1 MPADP
6 PPPGPLASLPQWQQ
20 WAVLVAA
27 SLVLVVGL
35 EFLRV
40 PAALLIGAMVAAI
53 ALGVSG
59 VTIRAPRPG
68 FNVAQMVMGS
78 LLAGAIRIDI
88 LGTIA
93 ADWLLVALA
102 VVSTVAASSFL
113 GWSISRLRILPG
125 TTAVWGSAPGAST
138 AMVLMA
144 ETFGA
149 DVRLVAFMQ
158 YLRVVMVTLA
168 AAFIARIWVEPSAA
182 AQAAHVWFPPIDA
195 AALGGT
201 ILVAALGGAFGRLLR
216 LPSPY
221 FLGAFIV
228 GIAFNLG
235 GIVTFQHPQWLLAA
249 SYAVIG
255 WTVGLRFDRAIVLQ
269 AARALPQIVLSIL
282 LLMGFCG
289 GIAWLL
295 VMELGIDPLTAYLA
309 TSPGGLDSVAI
320 IAAASS
326 TVDLSLIMALQT
338 ARFLFV
344 LVFGPVIA
352 RFVARSVRF

>member
-1 MPADP
+1 MPASPP
-6 PPPGPLASLPQWQQ
+6 PPPGPLSALPKWLQWTVLLALSL
-20 WAVLVAA
+20 L
-27 SLVLVVGL
+27 LVVT
-35 EFLRV
+35 FDAMSV
-40 PAALLIGAMVAAI
+40 PAALLIGAMIAAI
-53 ALGVSG
+53 ALGMSG
-59 VTIRAPRPG
+59 ATIRAPRMA
-68 FNVAQMVMGS
+68 FAIAQMILGS
-78 LLAGAIRIDI
+78 VIASAIRIDI
-88 LGTIA
+88 VATIA
-93 ADWLLVALA
+93 ADWLPVAIA

-113 GWSISRLRILPG
+113 GWSISRLSILPG

-158 YLRVVMVTLA
+158 YLRVVMVTFA
-168 AAFIARIWVEPSAA
+168 AAMVARIWVEPTA
-182 AQAAHVWFPPIDA
+182 AQSTHVWFPPIDPA
-195 AALGGT
+195 AFGGT
-201 ILVAALGGAFGRLLR
+201 LLVAALGGACGRLLR

-235 GIVTFQHPQWLLAA
+235 GIVTYQHPQWLQAA

-255 WTVGLRFDRAIVLQ
+255 WTVGLRFDRAIVLR
-269 AARALPQIVLSIL
+269 AARSLPLIMLSIL
-282 LLMGFCG
+282 LLMAFCG
-289 GIAWLL
+289 VIAWLL
-295 VMELGIDPLTAYLA
+295 VIELGIDPLTAYLA

-326 TVDLSLIMALQT
+326 SVDLSLIMALQT

-344 LVFGPVIA
+344 LVFGPIIA
-352 RFVARSVRF
+352 RYVARTLRP

>member
-1 MPADP
+1 V
-6 PPPGPLASLPQWQQ
+6 
-20 WAVLVAA
+20 AV
-27 SLVLVVGL
+27 SLVLVVTF
-35 EFLRV
+35 EAMSI
-40 PAALLIGAMVAAI
+40 PAALLIGAMIAAI
-53 ALGVSG
+53 AMGISVATL
-59 VTIRAPRPG
+59 RAPG
-68 FNVAQMVMGS
+68 MAFNGAQMVMGS
-78 LLAGAIRIDI
+78 LIASAIQIDI
-88 LGTIA
+88 VGTIV
-93 ADWLLVALA
+93 ADWLPVTIA

-149 DVRLVAFMQ
+149 DARLVAFMQ
-158 YLRVVMVTLA
+158 YLRVVMVTFA
-168 AAFIARIWVEPSAA
+168 AALVSRIWVEPSSV
-182 AQAAHVWFPPIDA
+182 AQAAHMWFPPIDS

-201 ILVAALGGAFGRLLR
+201 LLVAALGGACGRLLR

-255 WTVGLRFDRAIVLQ
+255 WTVGLRFDRAIVLR
-269 AARALPQIVLSIL
+269 AAKSLPMIMLSIL

-289 GIAWLL
+289 LIAWLL
-295 VMELGIDPLTAYLA
+295 VIELGIDPLTAYLA
-309 TSPGGLDSVAI
+309 TSPGGLDSIAI

-344 LVFGPVIA
+344 LVFGPIIA
-352 RFVARSVRF
+352 RFVARTLRV